1 MVFVAGTGLHRYIFL
16 IYKQRDGIIEHNEGR
31 STNRMRANRLV
42 TSASEFADR
51 YNLGEPE
58 FGNFF
63 QAQYDESVD
72 RFHARFI
79 D

>member
-1 MVFVAGTGLHRYIFL
+1 
-16 IYKQRDGIIEHNEGR
+16 
-31 STNRMRANRLV
+31 MRANRLV
-42 TSASEFADR
+42 TSAEEFAQR

-63 QAQYDESVD
+63 QAQYDKSVNVL
-72 RFHARFI
+72 HASFI